1 MFHGPCPDRFL
12 WQIPLTYVT
21 SASSTVQRY
30 LLKTKTGSRSRSSPD
45 RLNQSQVV
53 NPRLPADVLL
63 LPQEVDWVKFNV
75 DMSGYYM
82 VHYAD
87 GGWDAI
93 VDLLQ
98 SNHTVLSG
106 NDRASL
112 IHDVFQLVGS
122 VRPSGRKSRNAGSLA
137 DVSRA
142 LLCSCCSVG
151 KVRLDTAL
159 ELSLYLSRE
168 TATMAVTQGFQELV
182 PLYKLMEKRD
192 MAALEDKMKVWTEAE
207 TDLHHTLWTSLVAI
221 LLLLLLLCLFRA
233 TSWICSGT

>member
-1 MFHGPCPDRFL
+1 M
-12 WQIPLTYVT
+12 
-21 SASSTVQRY
+21 
-30 LLKTKTGSRSRSSPD
+30 
-45 RLNQSQVV
+45 
-53 NPRLPADVLL
+53 LL

-93 VDLLQ
+93 VDLLR

-122 VRPSGRKSRNAGSLA
+122 VRPSGKKSPETPALLA
-137 DVSRA
+137 RVSRA

-207 TDLHHTLWTSLVAI
+207 TDHTLWISLTAFL

>member
-1 MFHGPCPDRFL
+1 MLF
-12 WQIPLTYVT
+12 
-21 SASSTVQRY
+21 
-30 LLKTKTGSRSRSSPD
+30 
-45 RLNQSQVV
+45 
-53 NPRLPADVLL
+53 

-82 VHYAD
+82 VHYVD
-87 GGWDAI
+87 SGWDAI
-93 VDLLQ
+93 IALLQ

-122 VRPSGRKSRNAGSLA
+122 VRLSGRKSRNAGSLT

-168 TATMAVTQGFQELV
+168 TETMAVTQGFQELV

-192 MAALEDKMKVWTEAE
+192 MAALEDKMKVWTEAGCGAE
-207 TDLHHTLWTSLVAI
+207 HLHHTLWISLVAF
-221 LLLLLLLCLFRA
+221 LLLLCLFRA